1 MKYKNVLVT
10 GAGGLLGGYV
20 TRELAPHAKV
30 SGLDLAPEVAGI
42 TYTRGSIE
50 DPVVVATAMAG
61 QDAVVHVA
69 ARPNIWSGSG
79 SEIIHTNVTGTWN
92 VLETAERAGVK
103 RVILTSSDSVVG
115 YTVREG
121 AMIPP
126 SYLPVDAAH
135 PLRPTDPYAL
145 SKKLCEEM
153 GRCFVDRG
161 KLEVVVLR
169 PVYVLYPEF
178 ECEVKARAADPKG
191 YKGPAAGGRQPA
203 GGGPM
208 WHYVDP
214 RDLARAYRLAL
225 QAERPGFGP
234 YFICGRTTLA
244 PEPTVE
250 RFSAQ
255 TGKRPEVRNAQTYA
269 ANAFAPL
276 YDLTAAEKSFGF
288 VAEHDM
294 RRLLYPAAKP

>member
-1 MKYKNVLVT
+1 MRFKNVLVT
-10 GAGGLLGGYV
+10 GAGGLLGKYV
-20 TRELAPHAKV
+20 AAELQGKTTLA
-30 SGLDLAPEVAGI
+30 GLDLAPPVAGMA
-42 TYTRGSIE
+42 YTRAGIE
-50 DPVVVATAMAG
+50 DAAAVARAVEG
-61 QDAVVHVA
+61 KDAVVHIA

-79 SEIIHTNVTGTWN
+79 SQIIHTNVTGTWN
-92 VLETAERAGVK
+92 VLEAAERAGVK

-126 SYLPVDAAH
+126 SYLPVDLDH

-153 GRCFVDRG
+153 GRSFVDRG
-161 KLEVVVLR
+161 KLEVVVIR

-178 ECEVKARAADPKG
+178 ECEVRARAADPQN

-203 GGGPM
+203 GGGVM

-225 QAERPGFGP
+225 EVEQPGFGP

-244 PEPTVE
+244 PEPTLE
-250 RFSAQ
+250 RFAAQ
-255 TGKRPEVRNAQTYA
+255 SGTVPVVKDA
-269 ANAFAPL
+269 ALYVANPHAPL
-276 YDLTAAEKSFGF
+276 YDLTPARRHLGF
-288 VAEHDM
+288 EAEHDM
-294 RRLLYPAAKP
+294 RSLLYPR

>member
-1 MKYKNVLVT
+1 MKFKNVLVT
-10 GAGGLLGGYV
+10 GAAGLLGGYV
-20 TRELAPHAKV
+20 VRELTAYAKV
-30 SGLDLAPEVAGI
+30 SGLDLAAEAPGM

-50 DPVVVATAMAG
+50 DAAVVAKAMVG

-79 SEIIHTNVTGTWN
+79 SEIINTNVTGTWN

-126 SYLPVDAAH
+126 AYLPVDAAH

-153 GRCFVDRG
+153 GRSFVDRG
-161 KLEVVVLR
+161 KLEIVVLR

-225 QAERPGFGP
+225 EVETPGFGP
-234 YFICGRTTLA
+234 YAICGRTTLA
-244 PEPTVE
+244 PEPTID
-250 RFSAQ
+250 RFAAL
-255 TGKRPEVRNAQTYA
+255 TGQLPLVKQPEVYA
-269 ANAFAPL
+269 KNPFAPL
-276 YDLTAAEKSFGF
+276 YDLKSAEQQLGF

-294 RRLLYPAAKP
+294 RSLLYPASSS

>member
-1 MKYKNVLVT
+1 MQFKKVLVT
-10 GAGGLLGGYV
+10 GAGGLLGSYV
-20 TRELAPHAKV
+20 VREMLPHAAV
-30 SGLDLAPEVAGI
+30 SGLDLAPGAI
-42 TYTRGSIE
+42 DIPLTQGSIE
-50 DPVVVATAMAG
+50 DPAAVAAAVAG
-61 QDAVVHVA
+61 SDAVIHIA
-69 ARPNIWSGSG
+69 ARPNIWSGTG
-79 SEIIHTNVTGTWN
+79 NEIISTNVTGTWN
-92 VLETAERAGVK
+92 VLEAAERAGVR
-103 RVILTSSDSVVG
+103 RVVLTSSDSVVG

-126 SYLPVDAAH
+126 TYLPVDH
-135 PLRPTDPYAL
+135 YHELRPTDPYAL

-153 GRCFVDRG
+153 GRSFADRG
-161 KLEVVVLR
+161 KLEVTVLR

-191 YKGPAAGGRQPA
+191 YRGPAAGGRQPA

-225 QAERPGFGP
+225 AATRPGFGP

-244 PEPTVE
+244 PEKTIE
-250 RFSAQ
+250 RFAAQ
-255 TGKRPEVRNAQTYA
+255 SGTAPQIKRPAVYDADP
-269 ANAFAPL
+269 FAPL
-276 YDLTAAEKSFGF
+276 YDLTAAEQHLGF

-294 RRLLYPAAKP
+294 RSLLYPR